1 MIDNF
6 VAFSATEVG
15 FNHIKVD
22 KVCEDA
28 SGYYSDDDV
37 YICVIADGHGSDNY
51 PRTDRGS
58 RIAVDSAIACARDF
72 VKVANASDVLCDSDN
87 DYAVLLQLAKS
98 ILMKWHEAVNN
109 DYELNPFTEDELKA
123 VSDKYKG
130 KYTSEDVRVK
140 KIEKAYGCTL
150 IMYVVTEAYSFGMQI
165 GDGKCVLVNREGT
178 FSEPIPWDENCQLNV
193 TTSICDDDA
202 IQEFRFFVSNEKP
215 AAVFCGSDG
224 IDDSY
229 TNEEELHALYRSIL
243 KIFIE
248 HGNEVGKKEIEEY
261 LPTLT
266 KKGSGDDVSIALIF
280 DEYRVRELLDIFN
293 IQAELFDLNVSLNE
307 KKHQVDVMLEQYESK
322 HKQWLDSRL
331 KPNEKVKV
339 DVRQIND
346 LGLSIDEKDK
356 EIAKIKEKIDEKESY
371 ITSIIQKLD
380 DGKEEA
386 VAINENTVDAP
397 GEDSISSDDGETE
410 TAAAIDLEEA
420 EGAVEV
426 SCEKEIVCNS
436 DEGVTE
442 KNAEEA

>member
-15 FNHIKVD
+15 YNHIKVD

-28 SGYYSDDDV
+28 SGYYSDDSV
-37 YICVIADGHGSDNY
+37 CICVIADGHGSDNY
-51 PRTDRGS
+51 PRTDRGAK
-58 RIAVDSAIACARDF
+58 IAVDSAITCVRDF
-72 VKVANASDVLCDSDN
+72 VKVANAADVLCDPDN

-98 ILMKWHEAVNN
+98 ILMKWHEAVNS
-109 DYELNPFTEDELKA
+109 DYELDPFNEKDLKG
-123 VSDKYKG
+123 VSEKYKE

-150 IMYVVTEAYSFGMQI
+150 IMYVVTEEYSFGMQI

-266 KKGSGDDVSIALIF
+266 KKGSGDDVSIALLI
-280 DEYRVRELLDIFN
+280 DENRIGKMIDVFN
-293 IQAELFDLNVSLNE
+293 VQTELFDLNVERNG
-307 KKHQVDVMLEQYESK
+307 KKHQVDVMSEQK
-322 HKQWLDSRL
+322 NGFVSRL
-331 KPNEKVKV
+331 RQWVDSGSKPNESAEV
-339 DVRQIND
+339 DVRQVND
-346 LGLSIDEKDK
+346 LGISIEQ
-356 EIAKIKEKIDEKESY
+356 I
-371 ITSIIQKLD
+371 
-380 DGKEEA
+380 
-386 VAINENTVDAP
+386 
-397 GEDSISSDDGETE
+397 
-410 TAAAIDLEEA
+410 
-420 EGAVEV
+420 
-426 SCEKEIVCNS
+426 EKEIEKVEEKIREKEATLISIVKSIDNMEKEVNNKDVMDCKEMSSPEETYSETSRCADQESSAVS
-436 DEGVTE
+436 DNLDKKEDTCDSNEGLKEDNT
-442 KNAEEA
+442 EEA

>member
-15 FNHIKVD
+15 YNHIKVD

-28 SGYYSDDDV
+28 SGYYSDDSV
-37 YICVIADGHGSDNY
+37 CICVIADGHGSDNY
-51 PRTDRGS
+51 PRTDRGAK
-58 RIAVDSAIACARDF
+58 IAVDSAITCVRDF
-72 VKVANASDVLCDSDN
+72 VKVANATDVLCDSDN

-98 ILMKWHEAVNN
+98 ILMKWHEAVNS
-109 DYELNPFTEDELKA
+109 DYELDPFTEEDLKG
-123 VSDKYKG
+123 VSEKYKE

-266 KKGSGDDVSIALIF
+266 KKGSGDDVSIALLI
-280 DEYRVRELLDIFN
+280 DENRIGKMIDVFN
-293 IQAELFDLNVSLNE
+293 VQTELFDLNVERNG
-307 KKHQVDVMLEQYESK
+307 KKHQVDVMSEQK
-322 HKQWLDSRL
+322 NGFVSRL
-331 KPNEKVKV
+331 RQWVDSGSKPNESAEV
-339 DVRQIND
+339 DVRQVND
-346 LGLSIDEKDK
+346 LGISIEQIEK
-356 EIAKIKEKIDEKESY
+356 EIAKVEEKIREKKATLISIVKSIDNMEKEVNNKDVMDCKEMSSLEETY
-371 ITSIIQKLD
+371 SETSSCANQEGSAVSDNL
-380 DGKEEA
+380 GKKEDTCDSNEEFKEDNTEEA
-386 VAINENTVDAP
+386 
-397 GEDSISSDDGETE
+397 
-410 TAAAIDLEEA
+410 
-420 EGAVEV
+420 
-426 SCEKEIVCNS
+426 
-436 DEGVTE
+436 
-442 KNAEEA
+442 